1 MESLI
6 PVALILIGIA
16 MGAALGWFLLRA
28 KARAANAAELA
39 TFKERLTGKE
49 TELQKLQATADAALA
64 EHNRT
69 RDHNSQLN
77 AELAAER
84 RAAQAREESFK
95 QAADELSGRFAEL
108 SQKALSANNQSFLE
122 LANAT
127 LQKVQQT
134 AKGDLEQRQQ
144 AIDQLVKPLKES
156 LEKVDGK
163 IGEMEKTR
171 AGAYAELREQVK
183 ALAT

>member
-1 MESLI
+1 MPRIAERTLPYGRVSAVFRLCDAVSFPKQTLIHLENMGNLI
-6 PVALILIGIA
+6 PVVTILIGIA
-16 MGAALGWFLLRA
+16 IGAALGWLLLRA

-39 TFKERLTGKE
+39 TLKERLTGKE
-49 TELQKLQATADAALA
+49 TELQKLQAGFDAALA

-108 SQKALSANNQSFLE
+108 FTE
-122 LANAT
+122 GPT
-127 LQKVQQT
+127 RVRD
-134 AKGDLEQRQQ
+134 GDHPPLDSG
-144 AIDQLVKPLKES
+144 IVVCNLVLWK
-156 LEKVDGK
+156 
-163 IGEMEKTR
+163 
-171 AGAYAELREQVK
+171 
-183 ALAT
+183 